1 MEDRGEASR
10 DAIVTVVDWN
20 LACVYSQVTNVTS
33 QAIAATIGWERVAQ
47 VAVARRGSD
56 DGGSRDGTRSSG
68 WFLFWF
74 RFSPPLYFS
83 SHNTPIAS
91 QKKKE
96 ESN

>member
-20 LACVYSQVTNVTS
+20 LVCVYSQVTNVKS

-47 VAVARRGSD
+47 VAVARRGLTMED
-56 DGGSRDGTRSSG
+56 HVMVLGAPVG
-68 WFLFWF
+68 FFFWF

-91 QKKKE
+91 KKWR
-96 ESN
+96 NLN